1 MWPNF
6 VHDDVIEI
14 MISIALLLAL
24 PVFPAASPLVLPQEP
39 SLRWRLEEIR
49 THEGSL
55 NDNAFGFYV
64 NNCGDLN
71 GDGVGEYLIG
81 SPGDA
86 KEGKQ
91 VGGVQVRS
99 GKDGR
104 LLFQL
109 YGKHEASNFG
119 RIALG
124 VGDVDGDGVDD
135 FAVGATRESADVEEC
150 GSLRIYSGACGKVIH
165 EWFGSEP
172 FDKFGR
178 SLAILDDADKDGI
191 SEILV
196 GGYQPNGLHD
206 KGRGYV
212 RLYSGQCGR
221 LLRTLRGLRPRDMF
235 GVTMC
240 GTGDLTGD
248 DVRDFVVGSFYA
260 RRLEPGRQ
268 PSQGSVCAF
277 NGRSGELIWRKFADD
292 FTFAENASNNPT
304 FGRKVCCPGDLND
317 DGIDDVLVAAPL
329 WDADGEEKNDNRG
342 MVIAISGKDGTL
354 LPGSEMQGSG
364 RGYGLGHSLA
374 PMGDV
379 DGDGVGD
386 FLVGAMAGG
395 FVELRSGKDFSVLAR
410 VKGQSGKSMFGQSIR
425 AVGDLDG
432 DGRQE
437 IIIGEPAARVGEF
450 KKAGLVHIYRLVAN
464 SDM

>member
-124 VGDVDGDGVDD
+124 VGEVDGDGVDD
-135 FAVGATRESADVEEC
+135 FAVGATRESAEVEEC

-221 LLRTLRGLRPRDMF
+221 
-235 GVTMC
+235 
-240 GTGDLTGD
+240 
-248 DVRDFVVGSFYA
+248 
-260 RRLEPGRQ
+260 
-268 PSQGSVCAF
+268 
-277 NGRSGELIWRKFADD
+277 
-292 FTFAENASNNPT
+292 
-304 FGRKVCCPGDLND
+304 
-317 DGIDDVLVAAPL
+317 
-329 WDADGEEKNDNRG
+329 
-342 MVIAISGKDGTL
+342 
-354 LPGSEMQGSG
+354 
-364 RGYGLGHSLA
+364 
-374 PMGDV
+374 
-379 DGDGVGD
+379 
-386 FLVGAMAGG
+386 
-395 FVELRSGKDFSVLAR
+395 
-410 VKGQSGKSMFGQSIR
+410 
-425 AVGDLDG
+425 
-432 DGRQE
+432 
-437 IIIGEPAARVGEF
+437 
-450 KKAGLVHIYRLVAN
+450 
-464 SDM
+464 